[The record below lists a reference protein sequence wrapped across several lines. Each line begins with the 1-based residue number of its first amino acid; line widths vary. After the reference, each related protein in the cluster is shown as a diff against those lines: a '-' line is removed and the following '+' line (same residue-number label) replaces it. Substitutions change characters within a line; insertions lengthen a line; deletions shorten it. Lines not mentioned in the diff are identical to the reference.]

1 MVGVEQVPA
10 EVHRRVRVP
19 RRYGVTACRV
29 RVVAG
34 RGLAHNIRGLPSRG
48 CLLGLSDTCG
58 RPRCLPSVRSVGLD
72 VHARSVAAAAID
84 GVTGELFQTRLTPAH
99 DDILDLLRSLPGPV
113 AVAYE
118 AGPTGFWLYR
128 AG

>member
-1 MVGVEQVPA
+1 
-10 EVHRRVRVP
+10 
-19 RRYGVTACRV
+19 
-29 RVVAG
+29 
-34 RGLAHNIRGLPSRG
+34 
-48 CLLGLSDTCG
+48 
-58 RPRCLPSVRSVGLD
+58 VGLD

-99 DDILDLLRSLPGPV
+99 DDILDWLRSLPGPV